1 VDIRDVA
8 RRAKVSTAT
17 VSRTVNQVATVD
29 AQLAKRVWKAIEEL
43 GYYPNRQAR
52 ALVSGRSRVFG
63 LIVSEIT
70 NPFFPEIVQTF
81 ETLAVEQHYEILL
94 TSTIH
99 DPKRMELAVRRMIE
113 GRVDGVAI
121 LTFGMEED
129 LLEHL
134 RFRNLPLVFVDI
146 GPKAPRVSNI
156 RVDYADGIRQAV
168 QHLAALR
175 HQRIGFIAGPLRL
188 RSAMARKDA
197 FQASMKEIGLPV
209 KPDFLVEGDHRLE
222 GGKRALKKLAELRER
237 PTAVLCSNDMTAIG
251 VMREAFELNIKVPQ
265 DLSVIGFDDIRMA
278 EFLTPPLT
286 TVQMSQSEL
295 ARLAFEALLKEVKRE
310 TPIPE
315 GSEYVLKTHLVLRN
329 STTFPSSHTATGR
342 RTTAKSVRTQA
353 ERWDQIDSATHRL
366 QANDFLLDPPVA
378 SADVRIAAQLFT
390 TADGRADESAADQ
403 FARLPP
409 SLVARE
415 EGVQMRD
422 SSQRAVRD
430 FFRLGWRKLPRRTLT
445 STAERI
451 ASWKSGGQDPA
462 NIFNCRQGDIV
473 VNSWKRFA
481 NIKRLAMAIE
491 VAMVVRGED
500 GICLEFSGE
509 QAAGQGYASENADV
523 SNADPLLW

>member
-1 VDIRDVA
+1 MDIRDVA

-121 LTFGMEED
+121 LTFGMEEY

-134 RFRNLPLVFVDI
+134 RFRNLPLVFIDI

-175 HQRIGFIAGPLRL
+175 HERIGFIAGPLRL
-188 RSAMARKDA
+188 RSAIARKDA
-197 FQASMKEIGLPV
+197 FQASMREIGLPV
-209 KPDFLVEGDHRLE
+209 KSEFLVEGDHKLE
-222 GGKRALKKLAELRER
+222 GGKRALKNLAELRER

-251 VMREAFELNIKVPQ
+251 VMREAFELGIKVPQ

-310 TPIPE
+310 TPVPE
-315 GSEYVLKTHLVLRN
+315 GTEYVLKTRLVLRN
-329 STTFPSSHTATGR
+329 STTFPSNHTGTGR
-342 RTTAKSVRTQA
+342 RSTAKNSRSQA
-353 ERWDQIDSATHRL
+353 ER
-366 QANDFLLDPPVA
+366 
-378 SADVRIAAQLFT
+378 
-390 TADGRADESAADQ
+390 
-403 FARLPP
+403 
-409 SLVARE
+409 
-415 EGVQMRD
+415 
-422 SSQRAVRD
+422 
-430 FFRLGWRKLPRRTLT
+430 
-445 STAERI
+445 
-451 ASWKSGGQDPA
+451 
-462 NIFNCRQGDIV
+462 
-473 VNSWKRFA
+473 
-481 NIKRLAMAIE
+481 
-491 VAMVVRGED
+491 
-500 GICLEFSGE
+500 
-509 QAAGQGYASENADV
+509 
-523 SNADPLLW
+523 

>member
-1 VDIRDVA
+1 MDIRDVA

-17 VSRTVNQVATVD
+17 VSRTVNQVASVD

-175 HQRIGFIAGPLRL
+175 HERIGFIAGPLRL

-310 TPIPE
+310 TPLPE

-329 STTFPSSHTATGR
+329 STTFPSSRTATGR
-342 RTTAKSVRTQA
+342 RTTAKKRT
-353 ERWDQIDSATHRL
+353 DS
-366 QANDFLLDPPVA
+366 D
-378 SADVRIAAQLFT
+378 
-390 TADGRADESAADQ
+390 
-403 FARLPP
+403 
-409 SLVARE
+409 
-415 EGVQMRD
+415 
-422 SSQRAVRD
+422 
-430 FFRLGWRKLPRRTLT
+430 
-445 STAERI
+445 
-451 ASWKSGGQDPA
+451 
-462 NIFNCRQGDIV
+462 
-473 VNSWKRFA
+473 
-481 NIKRLAMAIE
+481 
-491 VAMVVRGED
+491 
-500 GICLEFSGE
+500 
-509 QAAGQGYASENADV
+509 
-523 SNADPLLW
+523 